1 MDKLQKEKG
10 RRMKKKISENTRKE
24 SKQSF
29 LGTSSDTSWGF
40 LQSLTLSY
48 FHRLLRTKA
57 FMDVFKPKERY
68 VNATSLSGQQRKQ
81 KQTMLRRP
89 NLKLSDFEK
98 KESEKSVVLSDEH
111 LRYESNIG
119 LNCER
124 YYMVNLKKDHDDS
137 LTTKMMDT
145 YRRLMN
151 SVGVIMVDGKT
162 LGTGFRV
169 GKIYV
174 ATAWHV
180 VNGIL
185 DHRLTGVK
193 NSSNL
198 LQAYIVFSD
207 PPDDCSA
214 TKYTFKRAYY
224 SDEGLDFAILK
235 ISNADKS
242 LPLKLAIRKEPWEPP
257 FMGGSV
263 SLISYGHPSKHNK
276 IIELQCKVVVST
288 KQEMHKLR
296 LFVHKHGNDLKCNLK
311 ANCEFKVV
319 DECSIGYD
327 ADKKIFINCFVE
339 KGASGA
345 PMLACINPLYD
356 IVEVVG
362 MLTHGLPE
370 FYYCLNEDFQKR
382 IPNSQRIEAG
392 YKMSHVYENMKQIK
406 PVLAADVFT

>member
-1 MDKLQKEKG
+1 MAQHTNLDKEHLIATSLGMDKLQKEKG

-185 DHRLTGVK
+185 E
-193 NSSNL
+193 
-198 LQAYIVFSD
+198 Y
-207 PPDDCSA
+207 
-214 TKYTFKRAYY
+214 
-224 SDEGLDFAILK
+224 
-235 ISNADKS
+235 
-242 LPLKLAIRKEPWEPP
+242 EP
-257 FMGGSV
+257 
-263 SLISYGHPSKHNK
+263 
-276 IIELQCKVVVST
+276 
-288 KQEMHKLR
+288 
-296 LFVHKHGNDLKCNLK
+296 
-311 ANCEFKVV
+311 
-319 DECSIGYD
+319 
-327 ADKKIFINCFVE
+327 
-339 KGASGA
+339 
-345 PMLACINPLYD
+345 
-356 IVEVVG
+356 
-362 MLTHGLPE
+362 
-370 FYYCLNEDFQKR
+370 
-382 IPNSQRIEAG
+382 
-392 YKMSHVYENMKQIK
+392 
-406 PVLAADVFT
+406 